1 MRYLWLTVLPIA
13 AIGAAALASFSGVG
27 SSSFANPAPAPAPQP
42 APASALPAGSHPV
55 AVELFTSQGCSS
67 CPPADTVQ
75 SRILSDPRVVAI
87 TRPVTY
93 WDNLGWRDTLARES
107 NTELQRGYAS
117 RRIPGAGVYTPQSVI
132 QGSTGLVGGRE
143 AAIRQAIADAA
154 RQPEAG
160 IAIAAA
166 ANGGRTVTL
175 SGRAATD
182 ATLRVVALD
191 SGVDVTI
198 GAGENGGRR
207 IHYTN
212 VLVDERTIGH
222 WTGGAAKFAIP
233 AGALSIRGADRY
245 AVIVRQGDA
254 GPILAAR
261 YL

>member
-1 MRYLWLTVLPIA
+1 MRYLWLTVLPVA
-13 AIGAAALASFSGVG
+13 AIGAAALASFSGLG
-27 SSSFANPAPAPAPQP
+27 SSSFASPAPAPQP
-42 APASALPAGSHPV
+42 APVSALPAGSHPV

-67 CPPADTVQ
+67 CPPADIVQ

-93 WDNLGWRDTLARES
+93 WDDLGWRDTLAKQA
-107 NTELQRGYAS
+107 NTDLQRGYAA

-154 RQPEAG
+154 KQPEAG
-160 IAIAAA
+160 IAIFPAP
-166 ANGGRTVTL
+166 NGGRTVTL
-175 SGRAATD
+175 SGGAAAD

-191 SGVDVTI
+191 SGVDVAI

-207 IHYTN
+207 VHYTN
-212 VLVDERTIGH
+212 VLIDERTIGR
-222 WTGGAAKFAIP
+222 WSGGAAKFAIP
-233 AGALSIRGADRY
+233 AGALSIKGADRY
-245 AVIVRQGDA
+245 AVILRQGDA